1 MASPTPELLF
11 ELPNFMRVYKDG
23 TVERFIG
30 TEIVPASTDP
40 TTGVRSKDALI
51 DKETGV
57 SARIYIPKTTANAND
72 NKKLPLLVY
81 FHGGGFCIETAVSP
95 TYHHHLNSLAAEA
108 NVVVVSVDYRRA
120 PEHPLPAAYD
130 DSWAAIKWAASH
142 SKGGGPE
149 VWLNEC
155 VDFDRVFFAG
165 DSAGANISHHMGIR
179 VESEN
184 PDGFKLVGIALIHP
198 YFGGEEPIGGER
210 DNAAGKAMGD
220 KLWLFACPTSSGL
233 DDPLFNPGKDPNISK
248 MGCGKVLV
256 CVAEKDMLR
265 DRGWYYKEE
274 LVKSGWRGVVE
285 VMEAEGENHVFHLI
299 NPTCD
304 NAVAMLKRLAAF
316 MN

>member
-11 ELPNFMRVYKDG
+11 DLPNFMRIYKDG

-40 TTGVRSKDALI
+40 TTGVRSKDAVI
-51 DKETGV
+51 DQETGV
-57 SARIYIPKTTANAND
+57 SARIYIPKTTANPN

-81 FHGGGFCIETAVSP
+81 FHGGGFCFETAVSP

-130 DSWAAIKWAASH
+130 DSWAAS
-142 SKGGGPE
+142 
-149 VWLNEC
+149 
-155 VDFDRVFFAG
+155 R
-165 DSAGANISHHMGIR
+165 DSAGANIAHHMGIR
-179 VESEN
+179 VGSEN
-184 PDGFKLVGIALIHP
+184 PDGFKLAGIALIHP

-220 KLWLFACPTSSGL
+220 KLWLIACPTSSGP

-256 CVAEKDMLR
+256 CVGEKDVLR

-274 LVKSGWRGVVE
+274 LVKSGWGGVVE

>member
-1 MASPTPELLF
+1 MKNTIAC
-11 ELPNFMRVYKDG
+11 RWKDCKG
-23 TVERFIG
+23 PQLKRNRG
-30 TEIVPASTDP
+30 EITQCPWGRREGYFYALSSIHESSHP
-40 TTGVRSKDALI
+40 LEHGRSI
-51 DKETGV
+51 FT
-57 SARIYIPKTTANAND
+57 SRIKQME
-72 NKKLPLLVY
+72 
-81 FHGGGFCIETAVSP
+81 HM
-95 TYHHHLNSLAAEA
+95 
-108 NVVVVSVDYRRA
+108 VVSVDYRRA

-155 VDFDRVFFAG
+155 VDFDSVFFAG
-165 DSAGANISHHMGIR
+165 DSAGANIAHHMGIR
-179 VESEN
+179 VGSEN

-210 DNAAGKAMGD
+210 DNAAGKAMCD
-220 KLWLFACPTSSGL
+220 KLWLLTCPTSSGS
-233 DDPLFNPGKDPNISK
+233 DDPLFNPGKDPNFSK

-256 CVAEKDMLR
+256 CVGEKDMLR

-274 LVKSGWRGVVE
+274 LVKSGWGGVVE

-316 MN
+316 MNLEYQLKSSRGDNNGRCLSSVL

>member
-11 ELPNFMRVYKDG
+11 DLPNFMRVYKDG

-30 TEIVPASTDP
+30 TEIAPASTDP
-40 TTGVRSKDALI
+40 TTGVRSKDAVI
-51 DKETGV
+51 DQETGV
-57 SARIYIPKTTANAND
+57 SARIYIPKTTANPN

-81 FHGGGFCIETAVSP
+81 FHGGGFCFETAVSP

-149 VWLNEC
+149 VWLSEY
-155 VDFDRVFFAG
+155 VDFDRLFFAG
-165 DSAGANISHHMGIR
+165 DSAGANIAHHMGIR
-179 VESEN
+179 VGSEN
-184 PDGFKLVGIALIHP
+184 PDGFKLAGIALIHP

-220 KLWLFACPTSSGL
+220 KLWLIACPTSSGP

-256 CVAEKDMLR
+256 CVGEKDMLR

-274 LVKSGWRGVVE
+274 LVKSGWGGVVE